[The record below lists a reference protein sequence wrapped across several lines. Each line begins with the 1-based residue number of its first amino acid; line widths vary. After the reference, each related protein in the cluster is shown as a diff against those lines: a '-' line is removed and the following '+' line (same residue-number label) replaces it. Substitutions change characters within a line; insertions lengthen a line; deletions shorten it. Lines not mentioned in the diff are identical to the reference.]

1 MATYKV
7 IQDIEAEDKLI
18 GPLTLRQ
25 FIYAG
30 ILALS
35 LYLTYIAVV
44 KHVAFMALFLLPI
57 GLVAGFFA
65 FPWKLNQPTE
75 VWALAKIRFLL
86 KPRQRKWDQS
96 AIKELVEITAP
107 KRIDTD
113 YTNGLSQVE
122 IESRLKALARTID
135 SKGWV
140 IKNSDN
146 PISIVPNFRSNT
158 GSSDRLIDIETI
170 PTIVTPAELDTSVDM
185 LDDKSSLVA
194 QNFDKIITTA
204 ADTRKK
210 NIIDKL
216 NSGQQFTTPLG
227 NTGTGNATA
236 QQNNTTTPPNWFVG
250 PNNNSGRNIAIVSH
264 FKPLHNQ
271 PPPQTAPPSTTTKKV
286 PPPPMAE
293 SPYADILNLASN
305 NDLNISTLAR
315 RANLKQGLANGN
327 EVVINLR

>member
-30 ILALS
+30 VLALS

-44 KHVAFMALFLLPI
+44 KHVAFMALFLLPV

-107 KRIDTD
+107 KRIETD

-146 PISIVPNFRSNT
+146 PINILPSFGPNK
-158 GSSDRLIDIETI
+158 GSSDRLIDIATI
-170 PTIVTPAELDTSVDM
+170 PTIVTPAELDTAVDM
-185 LDDKSSLVA
+185 LDDNDSLVA

-204 ADTRKK
+204 ADNRKK

-216 NSGQQFTTPLG
+216 TSGQQFTALLG
-227 NTGTGNATA
+227 NTGAGNATA
-236 QQNNTTTPPNWFVG
+236 QQNNTTTPNRFVG

-264 FKPLHNQ
+264 FQPLHKQQ
-271 PPPQTAPPSTTTKKV
+271 PPQPAQPSMTTKKV

>member
-30 ILALS
+30 VLALS

-44 KHVAFMALFLLPI
+44 KHVAFMALFLLPV

-107 KRIDTD
+107 KRIETD

-122 IESRLKALARTID
+122 IESRLKA
-135 SKGWV
+135 
-140 IKNSDN
+140 
-146 PISIVPNFRSNT
+146 
-158 GSSDRLIDIETI
+158 
-170 PTIVTPAELDTSVDM
+170 
-185 LDDKSSLVA
+185 
-194 QNFDKIITTA
+194 
-204 ADTRKK
+204 
-210 NIIDKL
+210 
-216 NSGQQFTTPLG
+216 
-227 NTGTGNATA
+227 
-236 QQNNTTTPPNWFVG
+236 
-250 PNNNSGRNIAIVSH
+250 
-264 FKPLHNQ
+264 
-271 PPPQTAPPSTTTKKV
+271 
-286 PPPPMAE
+286 
-293 SPYADILNLASN
+293 
-305 NDLNISTLAR
+305 
-315 RANLKQGLANGN
+315 
-327 EVVINLR
+327 

>member
-30 ILALS
+30 ILALC

-44 KHVAFMALFLLPI
+44 KHVAFMALFLIPI
-57 GLVAGFFA
+57 GLIAGFFA

-107 KRIDTD
+107 KRIETD

-146 PISIVPNFRSNT
+146 PINILPGFGSNK

-170 PTIVTPAELDTSVDM
+170 PPIVTPAELDSAVDM
-185 LDDKSSLVA
+185 LDGNNSLVA
-194 QNFDKIITTA
+194 QNFDKIITNA
-204 ADTRKK
+204 ADNRKK

-216 NSGQQFTTPLG
+216 NSEQQSTAPQGDIGAGNNTP
-227 NTGTGNATA
+227 
-236 QQNNTTTPPNWFVG
+236 QQTNTTTPPNWFVG

-264 FKPLHNQ
+264 FQPLHNQ
-271 PPPQTAPPSTTTKKV
+271 PQPQPAPPSMAIKKV

-305 NDLNISTLAR
+305 NDLNIATLAGE
-315 RANLKQGLANGN
+315 QT
-327 EVVINLR
+327 